1 MRRFKKKSYV
11 TSEGLGSPKRKG
23 EGWFTAEM
31 LETPRGWLGRACEFP
46 VGVGVGG
53 GHRRVEGLLWRP
65 LLLGQRERPSC
76 SGCPAAISPPLS
88 TQAEHPRTFPSP
100 EASRHRALCL
110 K

>member
-46 VGVGVGG
+46 VGVGWGGVTAGWRDFPG
-53 GHRRVEGLLWRP
+53 GHFSLVSGRGLRVLGVQLLSAPRSALRRSTRAHFHP
-65 LLLGQRERPSC
+65 LK
-76 SGCPAAISPPLS
+76 PPDIVPC
-88 TQAEHPRTFPSP
+88 A
-100 EASRHRALCL
+100 
-110 K
+110 